1 MRFPPIFVSIA
12 GLTLVALSPL
22 ATPAAIAQ
30 TVISNETL
38 VSTTF
43 AVNKQSVTANCG
55 RTGCRVTKS
64 MFAPIS
70 VTCPAATGQ
79 TCTFHISMDTKTS
92 ASYRCGSKNGCFGP
106 GPTTFYQFLVDGTAP
121 TIGPTETNGDYI
133 VGRNVFTDSDD
144 GGTFGWNFIT
154 RQNYPAS
161 VLATVTNSSSNNHT
175 IAVSVGC
182 ADTLPAFGCEAT
194 ALSTTMRVDVFEP

>member
-1 MRFPPIFVSIA
+1 MRFPHTFVSIA
-12 GLTLVALSPL
+12 ALAAIALSLL
-22 ATPAAIAQ
+22 ATPAAISQ

-43 AVNKQSVTANCG
+43 VVNKQSVTANCG

-64 MFAPIS
+64 MFAPVS
-70 VTCPAATGQ
+70 VTCPGATGQ
-79 TCTFHISMDTKTS
+79 TCTFHISIDTKTAIS
-92 ASYRCGSKNGCFGP
+92 FRCGGQQCFGG
-106 GPTTFYQFLVDGTAP
+106 GPTAFYQFLVDGIAP
-121 TIGPTETNGDYI
+121 TIGPTDANGDYI
-133 VGRNVFTDSDD
+133 IGKNVFTTSVDK
-144 GGTFGWNFIT
+144 GWAFQS

-161 VLATVTNSSSNNHT
+161 VLATVTNSNSNNHT